1 MASYKHIL
9 IASDLSESSI
19 ILCQKAST
27 LAKLLDAKLSIIHI
41 VEHLPLMY
49 AGGEFA
55 LPLDPK
61 LEEELADE
69 ALVNLHKQVT
79 HHQITKKDQYVIV
92 GDKKEEVKTFV
103 IEHHVDLTVV
113 GTHDRHG
120 LDYIL
125 GTTADNM
132 LHSVPCDLLAIKIDS

>member
-9 IASDLSESSI
+9 ITSDLSDSSI
-19 ILCQKAST
+19 ILCQKASA
-27 LAKLLDAKLSIIHI
+27 LAGLLNAKLSIIHI

-69 ALVNLHKQVT
+69 ALINLHKQVT
-79 HHQITKKDQYVIV
+79 YHHIDKKDQYVIV
-92 GDKKEEVKTFV
+92 GDKKEEIKAFV

-113 GTHDRHG
+113 GAHDRHG

-132 LHSVPCDLLAIKIDS
+132 LHALPCDMLAIKVDE